1 MEAAGGGSQPSSI
14 FSLLLALQ
22 LSLKE
27 LGVWVVFVF
36 CFFLKK
42 KKVCM
47 KKIRVIQKQYK
58 QESL

>member
-42 KKVCM
+42 KKSVYEENPGNT
-47 KKIRVIQKQYK
+47 KTV
-58 QESL
+58 